1 MALRNDKLRLS
12 PTWISPAAGMPDRE
26 VRPVIIVQRRR
37 LLYPAYVQDYLDRVT
52 AADVAAGN
60 TSGLE
65 VGVTD
70 AASSFLQDLV
80 SISYLGISGGV
91 ISQAASVIK
100 ASPIMAGARTLP
112 GALVPV
118 VGTAPTNVNNLFV
131 PSDYNRKTGL
141 KGNGTTKH
149 LNSNRNNNA
158 DPQNSKHIAAFIT
171 ATTGT
176 GTTAVMGTNTVASGG
191 SWVSRNSD
199 NATSSQRANSVASY
213 SYANAFPISSKLL
226 GVSRSASNSQ
236 SHIAAGGVQSSTL
249 ASAAPINENILVFR
263 ALGLFCPF
271 RIAFYSIGENL
282 DLGLLDTRVASL
294 ISAYAAAIP

>member
-1 MALRNDKLRLS
+1 MVSPNDRLRL
-12 PTWISPAAGMPDRE
+12 PPPWISPAAGMPDRE

-52 AADVAAGN
+52 AADVAAGDTN
-60 TSGLE
+60 GLE

-70 AASSFLQDLV
+70 AASAFLQDLV

-176 GTTAVMGTNTVASGG
+176 GPTAVMGTNTVASGG

-236 SHIAAGGVQSSTL
+236 SHIAAGGVQPSTL

-271 RIAFYSIGENL
+271 RIAFYSIGEHVG
-282 DLGLLDTRVASL
+282 LGLLNTRVATL